1 LILEGLTHI
10 ELKENNWGL
19 IMDNKYNYFGVNNKI
34 YMVTMALFIC
44 IIFYYR
50 HFEVGFLTLG
60 LYAILVV
67 YNIYS
72 SKVKKD
78 EWKKFIENF
87 SSKLDIATTSTL
99 VKLPFPLIIIG
110 YTGNILWYN
119 QSVTSMLEGEDLLN
133 KNIRDIIKE
142 LNLKQILEGKKNI
155 FPNIKIKENYYEIY
169 TNIVDTNENKNVKD
183 KIMLLYFYDITEKT
197 DLIKGINGNRESV
210 MLVEVDNLDDV
221 VKTTEE
227 DKAPLLIADIE
238 RAINSYGQSVN
249 AVVKKYTSNKYVI
262 IVQDKYIEKEI
273 EKKFDILDSVREI
286 SNGNKLAVTLSI
298 GVGRGE
304 DTPLKNYE
312 FATSAKE
319 LALGRGGDQVVVK
332 KGDKLSFFGGK
343 TKEVEKRTKVRAR
356 VIAHALM
363 DLVNESN
370 TIFIMG
376 HKNPD
381 VDCLGAAIGLYSIIK
396 SLNKEC
402 YIILEGIN
410 SGIKT
415 MMDLLL
421 EDGEYKN
428 AFIAT
433 EKFKNVKNSNSLLIL
448 VDVHNESY
456 VLNLEIVKEVEKI
469 VIIDHHRK
477 SQDFI
482 QGAVLSYMEP
492 YASSTAE
499 LVTEMIQ
506 YMVDKPK
513 LKHIEAVSLLA
524 GICVDTKNFYFKT
537 GVRTFEAAAFLRRH
551 GADTMDVKKL
561 FSDNLNIYLKRADI
575 IRAAKVKNEIAIA
588 VCPPTIE
595 DTVLA
600 AQAADELL
608 NITGIQASF
617 VIVKI
622 GDEVFIS
629 GRSLGKIN
637 VQLILETL
645 GGGGHMTMAGTKF
658 ISLKLEEVVVK
669 LNEAIDKY
677 LREGEK

>member
-99 VKLPFPLIIIG
+99 VKLPFPLIIMG